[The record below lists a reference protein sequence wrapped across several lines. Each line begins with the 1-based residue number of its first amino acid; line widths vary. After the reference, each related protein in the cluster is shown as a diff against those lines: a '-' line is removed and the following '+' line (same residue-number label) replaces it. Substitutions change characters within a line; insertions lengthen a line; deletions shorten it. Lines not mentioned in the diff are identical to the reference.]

1 MRYCVR
7 MPALTLSVVIPV
19 YNEEKYLKRC
29 IDALLDQG
37 ESVNEIVIVDN
48 NSSDESLSILKKY
61 AEKFEKIK
69 VISES
74 APGVVHARN
83 AGFKTSTGSMIG
95 RIDADT
101 VVSAGWA
108 KTIIEFFESHEG
120 VSAATGLS
128 YLYETPISNYRTRSI
143 DRQIERGKI
152 KDGRS
157 LPMLQGNNMAIRRE
171 VWDSVSKLLDP
182 SDELHEDIDLTM
194 CLIHEKLEIVQLLG
208 MRAEISGRRS
218 WTSPLEYASY
228 VSASRRT
235 YARHGIKNP
244 VLTTLFGINVLMH
257 TVLWPLH
264 LAYDP
269 ATERI
274 SIRNIFK
281 TRSKLG
287 LPFSADTRPAS

>member
-1 MRYCVR
+1 
-7 MPALTLSVVIPV
+7 
-19 YNEEKYLKRC
+19 
-29 IDALLDQG
+29 
-37 ESVNEIVIVDN
+37 
-48 NSSDESLSILKKY
+48 
-61 AEKFEKIK
+61 
-69 VISES
+69 
-74 APGVVHARN
+74 
-83 AGFKTSTGSMIG
+83 
-95 RIDADT
+95 
-101 VVSAGWA
+101 
-108 KTIIEFFESHEG
+108 
-120 VSAATGLS
+120 
-128 YLYETPISNYRTRSI
+128 
-143 DRQIERGKI
+143 
-152 KDGRS
+152 
-157 LPMLQGNNMAIRRE
+157 
-171 VWDSVSKLLDP
+171 
-182 SDELHEDIDLTM
+182 M

>member
-108 KTIIEFFESHEG
+108 KTIIEFFESHED

-171 VWDSVSKLLDP
+171 VWDSVRKLLDP

-194 CLIHEKLEIVQLLG
+194 CFDSREARDRAVAGNASGNIGSSQLDVTAGICQLCQ
-208 MRAEISGRRS
+208 RI
-218 WTSPLEYASY
+218 ASNIC
-228 VSASRRT
+228 STWHKEPR
-235 YARHGIKNP
+235 P
-244 VLTTLFGINVLMH
+244 D
-257 TVLWPLH
+257 
-264 LAYDP
+264 DP
-269 ATERI
+269 F
-274 SIRNIFK
+274 RN
-281 TRSKLG
+281 
-287 LPFSADTRPAS
+287 